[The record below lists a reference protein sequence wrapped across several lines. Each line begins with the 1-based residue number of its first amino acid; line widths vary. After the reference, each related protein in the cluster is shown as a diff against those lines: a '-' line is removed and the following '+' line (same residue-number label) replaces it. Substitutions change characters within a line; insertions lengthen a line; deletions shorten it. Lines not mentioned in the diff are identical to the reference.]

1 MSRDFFFFFQAED
14 GIRDFCLSRGLGDV
28 YKRQGMRSE
37 QEVQETI
44 MDWFSE
50 CENDEEII
58 EMESMISD
66 LTAQE
71 RENRIYDLR
80 N

>member
-1 MSRDFFFFFQAED
+1 MENNRKDNIVRDAVTQAFVRRLTNQHF
-14 GIRDFCLSRGLGDV
+14 GGM
-28 YKRQGMRSE
+28 GMRSE

>member
-1 MSRDFFFFFQAED
+1 MTMLFNDKYCYKSKLTF
-14 GIRDFCLSRGLGDV
+14 RGV
-28 YKRQGMRSE
+28 RMRSE

>member
-1 MSRDFFFFFQAED
+1 
-14 GIRDFCLSRGLGDV
+14 
-28 YKRQGMRSE
+28 MRSE

-50 CENDEEII
+50 CESDEEII

>member
-1 MSRDFFFFFQAED
+1 
-14 GIRDFCLSRGLGDV
+14 
-28 YKRQGMRSE
+28 MRSE
-37 QEVQETI
+37 QEIQETI
-44 MDWFSE
+44 TDWFSE

-80 N
+80 NQDLVE

>member
-1 MSRDFFFFFQAED
+1 
-14 GIRDFCLSRGLGDV
+14 
-28 YKRQGMRSE
+28 MRSE
-37 QEVQETI
+37 QEVQEIIT
-44 MDWFSE
+44 DWFSE

-71 RENRIYDLR
+71 RENRIFDLR

>member
-1 MSRDFFFFFQAED
+1 
-14 GIRDFCLSRGLGDV
+14 
-28 YKRQGMRSE
+28 MRSE

-80 N
+80 NLIFSGEPEKGI

>member
-1 MSRDFFFFFQAED
+1 
-14 GIRDFCLSRGLGDV
+14 
-28 YKRQGMRSE
+28 MRSE
-37 QEVQETI
+37 QEIQETI
-44 MDWFSE
+44 TDWFSE

-80 N
+80 NLEFKRCMYEQ

>member
-1 MSRDFFFFFQAED
+1 M
-14 GIRDFCLSRGLGDV
+14 GKPNIN
-28 YKRQGMRSE
+28 
-37 QEVQETI
+37 VQTVKQI
-44 MDWFSE
+44 NIWR

-80 N
+80 NQGFRNIGGKDRL